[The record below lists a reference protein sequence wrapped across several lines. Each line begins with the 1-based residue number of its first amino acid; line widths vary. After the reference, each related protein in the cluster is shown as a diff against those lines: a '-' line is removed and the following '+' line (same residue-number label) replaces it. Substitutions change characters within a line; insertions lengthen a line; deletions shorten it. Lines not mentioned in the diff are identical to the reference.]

1 MSAPIVTD
9 DIRDEING
17 AEFWQMR
24 AWVEDLLPEVDRL
37 RAENTALARKC
48 EQLTLHSLGCP
59 ASPGTSCEFT
69 DHGPCLVHSLR
80 AENAALAATVNELAI
95 LFEDHTGAPPHISTG
110 VVEPIR

>member
-1 MSAPIVTD
+1 MARGSGGAVSAPIDTD

-24 AWVEDLLPEVDRL
+24 AWVEDLLPEVERL
-37 RAENTALARKC
+37 RVENT
-48 EQLTLHSLGCP
+48 
-59 ASPGTSCEFT
+59 
-69 DHGPCLVHSLR
+69 
-80 AENAALAATVNELAI
+80 ALAATVNELAI